1 MVSENYDNSFTD
13 DRPNLNIS
21 DRAEVFVFPA
31 SFAQQ
36 RLWFL
41 DQYAPENPFYNVVT
55 ALRLTGSLNITALEQ
70 TFNKIVQRHE
80 TLRTTFAAVSG
91 QPMQVISPDSQINLQ
106 ILELQHLP
114 PEQRQTE
121 AQKITAAESLR
132 PFNLSTGPLM
142 RVSILR
148 LTDSEHILLL
158 NMHHIASDDWSI
170 GVLIREI
177 QAIYTALISQQPS
190 PLPELSLQYADFAE
204 WQREWLQGEVLET
217 QLAYWRQQLHGIS
230 VLNLPTDHPAP
241 ARQNYRGKTQYLEIP
256 KKLQDSLLALS
267 QQAGAT
273 LFMTLLAAFQTLL
286 YRYSQQA
293 DIVVGSPIANR
304 NRSEIE
310 ALIGF
315 FVNTLVLR
323 TDCSGNPTF
332 RDFLGRVREVTLG
345 AYAHQDLPFEKLVE
359 ELHPER
365 SLNRHPLFQVVFG
378 LQNAPVDELEL
389 PELKLSSFYLETQ
402 TTRFDLELH
411 LWEAAD
417 KFRSRYGEQWEHSE
431 GLRGVAVY
439 NPDLFDEITIVRML
453 KHFKTLLESIVA
465 NPEQSIANLPLLNE
479 DEMNQLLREWNDT
492 RTDYPQNKCI
502 HQLFEER
509 ALQHAE
515 DVAVTCD
522 SQHLTYKEL
531 NSKANQL
538 ARYLQKQ
545 GVGAEVLVGL
555 CAERSID
562 LIVGMLAVLKAGGA
576 YLPLDP
582 SYPRDRLNLML
593 EDARIKVLLI
603 QDKLSENFR
612 DFSHSVIKCDRDWEQ
627 IARESTDNLTNT
639 VTADNLAYIIYTSGS
654 TGKPKGV
661 AVTHKAVNRL
671 VINTNYIKIEP
682 TDKIAQ
688 ASNASFDAATFE
700 IWGALLNGAQ
710 LAIIST
716 NITLSPHDLALE
728 LRQQNITILFLTT
741 ALFHQIARVLPEA
754 FNSLRCLLFGGEI
767 ADIRCVKKVL
777 KQLQTTTLIHVYG
790 PTENTTFSAYY
801 QVRDVPET
809 ATSLPIGRPIAN
821 TQIYLLDAQLQPV
834 AIGIPGQLY
843 LGGDGLA
850 RGYLN
855 RPDLTAAAFIRDR
868 FSKKPDSYLYKTGDL
883 CRYRVDGNIEFLGRA
898 DNQVKIRGY
907 RIELGEIEAALC
919 QHPQVS
925 EAAVIVIEDIPGD
938 KSLAAYVIPD
948 SINKK
953 SETQNL
959 KPSDLRQFLKQKLP
973 GYMVPATYA
982 VLESMPLTPNGKVD
996 RRLLPQIDTDREDL
1010 TVNCVEPRNDLEEVL
1025 AKIWAKVL
1033 GKQQVSI
1040 YDNFFELGGH
1050 SLLATQLISR
1060 IRDALQVELPVRNL
1074 FEAPTVASLAKYIE
1088 TVRWATK
1095 NQTTTNRIPD
1105 TREEVEF

>member
-1 MVSENYDNSFTD
+1 MASEIYDNSFTS

-41 DQYAPENPFYNVVT
+41 DQFAPENPFYNVVT
-55 ALRLTGSLNITALEQ
+55 ALRLTGSLNLIALEQ
-70 TFNKIVQRHE
+70 TFNEIVQRHE

-91 QPMQVISPDSQINLQ
+91 KPMQIISPVCPLNFK

-121 AQKITAAESLR
+121 AKKLTAAESLR

-142 RVSILR
+142 RVTILR
-148 LTDSEHILLL
+148 LTETEHILLL
-158 NMHHIASDDWSI
+158 NMHHICSDDWSI
-170 GVLIREI
+170 GVLIREL
-177 QAIYTALISQQPS
+177 QAIYTAFINQQPS

-217 QLAYWRQQLHGIS
+217 QLAYWRQQLRGIS
-230 VLNLPTDHPAP
+230 VLNLPTDRPAP
-241 ARQNYRGKTQYLEIP
+241 AMQSYRGKTQYLELP
-256 KKLQDSLLALS
+256 KKLKDALVALS
-267 QQAGAT
+267 QREGAT

-286 YRYSQQA
+286 YRYSQQT

-304 NRSEIE
+304 NLSEIE

-365 SLNRHPLFQVVFG
+365 SLNRHPLFQIVFG

-389 PELKLSSFYLETQ
+389 PELKLSSFHLETQ

-417 KFRSRYGEQWEHSE
+417 KFRSRYGEHWQDSE

-439 NPDLFDEITIVRML
+439 NPDLFDEVTIARML
-453 KHFKTLLESIVA
+453 RHFKTLLESIVA
-465 NPEQSIANLPLLNE
+465 NPEQGIANLPLLSENE
-479 DEMNQLLREWNDT
+479 VNQLLIEWNDT
-492 RTDYPQNKCI
+492 RTDYPRNKCI

-509 ALQHAE
+509 ALQHPE
-515 DVAVTCD
+515 DVAVTFD
-522 SQHLTYKEL
+522 GQHLTYREL

-538 ARYLQKQ
+538 ASYLQKH

-593 EDARIKVLLI
+593 EDARVKVLLI

-612 DFSHSVIKCDRDWEQ
+612 DFSNSVIKCDRDSEQ
-627 IARESTDNLTNT
+627 IAKESTENLTNK
-639 VTADNLAYIIYTSGS
+639 VTADNLAYVIYTSGS

-661 AVTHKAVNRL
+661 AVTHKSVNRL
-671 VINTNYIKIEP
+671 VLNTNYIKIEP

-688 ASNASFDAATFE
+688 VSNASFDAATFE

-710 LAIIST
+710 LAILST

-728 LRQQNITILFLTT
+728 LRQQQITILFLTT
-741 ALFHQIARVLPEA
+741 ALFQQTARVLPEA
-754 FNSLRCLLFGGEI
+754 FNSLRCLLFGGETV
-767 ADIRCVKKVL
+767 DIRCVKKL
-777 KQLQTTTLIHVYG
+777 LNHRQTTKLIHVYG

-801 QVRDVPET
+801 EVQDVAET
-809 ATSLPIGRPIAN
+809 ATSLPIGRPLAN
-821 TQIYLLDAQLQPV
+821 TQIYLLDADLQPV

-855 RPDLTAAAFIRDR
+855 RPDLTAAAFIPNH
-868 FSKKPDSYLYKTGDL
+868 FNNKPDSHLYKTGDL
-883 CRYRVDGNIEFLGRA
+883 ARYRVDGNIDFLGRL

-925 EAAVIVIEDIPGD
+925 EAAVIVREDIPSD
-938 KSLAAYVIPD
+938 KHLAAYVIPD
-948 SINKK
+948 GSNKK
-953 SETQNL
+953 SKIFTL
-959 KPSDLRQFLKQKLP
+959 KSSELRQFLKEKLP
-973 GYMVPATYA
+973 GYMVPATYT
-982 VLESMPLTPNGKVD
+982 VLESLPLTPNGKVD
-996 RRLLPQIDTDREDL
+996 RLVLPKIDTDSEDL
-1010 TVNCVEPRNDLEEVL
+1010 TENYVAPRNDLEEVL
-1025 AKIWAKVL
+1025 GKIWAKVL

-1050 SLLATQLISR
+1050 SLLATQLVSR
-1060 IRDALQVELPVRNL
+1060 IRDALQVELPVSNL

-1095 NQTTTNRIPD
+1095 NQTTTNIIAD

>member
-1 MVSENYDNSFTD
+1 MVSEIYDNSFTE
-13 DRPNLNIS
+13 DRQNLNIS
-21 DRAEVFVFPA
+21 DQAEVFVFPA

-41 DQYAPENPFYNVVT
+41 DQYAPKNPFYNVVT

-91 QPMQVISPDSQINLQ
+91 QPMQVISPDSEINLQ
-106 ILELQHLP
+106 ILELQYLP

-121 AQKITAAESLR
+121 AEEITAAESLR

-142 RVSILR
+142 RVTILW

-170 GVLIREI
+170 GVLICEI
-177 QAIYTALISQQPS
+177 QAIYTALINQQTS

-217 QLAYWRQQLHGIS
+217 QLAYWREQLHGIS
-230 VLNLPTDHPAP
+230 VLKLPTDRPAP
-241 ARQNYRGKTQYLEIP
+241 AMQNYRGKTQYLELP
-256 KKLQDSLLALS
+256 KKLQDSLLGLS
-267 QQAGAT
+267 QRAGVT

-286 YRYSQQA
+286 YRYTGQA
-293 DIVVGSPIANR
+293 DIAIGTPIANR

-323 TDCSGNPTF
+323 IDCSENPTF

-389 PELKLSSFYLETQ
+389 PELKLSSFHLETQ
-402 TTRFDLELH
+402 TTRFDFELH

-439 NPDLFDEITIVRML
+439 NPDLFDEITIARML
-453 KHFKTLLESIVA
+453 KHFKMLLESIVA
-465 NPEQSIANLPLLNE
+465 NPEQRIANLPLLSE

-492 RTDYPQNKCI
+492 RTDYPQDKCI

-509 ALQHAE
+509 VEQHSE
-515 DVAVTCD
+515 DVSVSFD
-522 SQHLTYKEL
+522 SQQLTYKEL

-555 CAERSID
+555 CAERSIE

-582 SYPRDRLNLML
+582 SYPCDRLNLML

-627 IARESTDNLTNT
+627 IARESTENLTNT

-682 TDKIAQ
+682 SDKIAQ

-741 ALFHQIARVLPEA
+741 ALFQQIARVLPEA

-777 KQLQTTTLIHVYG
+777 KQLQTTKLIHVYG

-801 QVRDVPET
+801 QVQDVPET

-834 AIGIPGQLY
+834 AIGIPGELY

-925 EAAVIVIEDIPGD
+925 EAAVIVREDIPGD
-938 KSLAAYVIPD
+938 KDLAAYVIPD

-959 KPSDLRQFLKQKLP
+959 KSSDLRQFLKQKLP

-1010 TVNCVEPRNDLEEVL
+1010 TVNCVEPRNELEEVL

-1060 IRDALQVELPVRNL
+1060 IRDALQVELPVSNL

-1088 TVRWATK
+1088 TVRWAAK
-1095 NQTTTNRIPD
+1095 NQTTTNRIAD

>member
-1 MVSENYDNSFTD
+1 MASEIYDNSFTND
-13 DRPNLNIS
+13 IEKLNIS
-21 DRAEVFVFPA
+21 SEAEVFVFPA

-41 DQYAPENPFYNVVT
+41 DQFAPENPFYNVVT
-55 ALRLTGSLNITALEQ
+55 ALRLTGSLNLTALEQ
-70 TFNKIVQRHE
+70 TFNEIVQRHE

-91 QPMQVISPDSQINLQ
+91 QPVQIISPAFKTNLKV
-106 ILELQHLP
+106 LDLQYLP

-121 AQKITAAESLR
+121 AKKLSVAESFR

-142 RVSILR
+142 RITILR
-148 LTDSEHILLL
+148 LTETEHILLL

-170 GVLIREI
+170 GVLIRELE
-177 QAIYTALISQQPS
+177 AIYTALINQQPS

-204 WQREWLQGEVLET
+204 WQRQWLQGEVLET

-230 VLNLPTDHPAP
+230 VLNLPTDRPAP
-241 ARQNYRGKTQYLEIP
+241 ARQNYRGKTQYLELP
-256 KKLQDSLLALS
+256 KKLTDALLALS
-267 QQAGAT
+267 QREGAT

-286 YRYSQQA
+286 YRYSQQE

-378 LQNAPVDELEL
+378 LQNAPLDELEL
-389 PELKLSSFYLETQ
+389 PELKLSSFHLETQ

-411 LWEAAD
+411 LWEASD
-417 KFRSRYGEQWEHSE
+417 KFRSRYGEQWEHLE
-431 GLRGVAVY
+431 GLRGLAVY
-439 NPDLFDEITIVRML
+439 NTDLFDEVTIARML
-453 KHFKTLLESIVA
+453 RHFKTLLESIVA
-465 NPEQSIANLPLLNE
+465 NPEQGIANLPLLSE
-479 DEMNQLLREWNDT
+479 DEVNQLFREWNDT

-509 ALQHAE
+509 VEQHLE
-515 DVAVTCD
+515 DVAVSFD
-522 SQHLTYKEL
+522 SQHLTYREL
-531 NSKANQL
+531 NSRSNQL
-538 ARYLQKQ
+538 ARYLQKL

-562 LIVGMLAVLKAGGA
+562 LIVGMLAILKAGGA

-593 EDARIKVLLI
+593 EDAQVKVLLI
-603 QDKLSENFR
+603 QDKLIENFR
-612 DFSHSVIKCDRDWEQ
+612 DFSNSVIYFDRDRED
-627 IARESTDNLTNT
+627 IAKESAENPANT
-639 VTADNLAYIIYTSGS
+639 VTADNLAYVIYTSGS

-671 VINTNYIKIEP
+671 VLNTNYIKVEP

-710 LAIIST
+710 LVGIST

-728 LRQQNITILFLTT
+728 LRQESITVLFLTT
-741 ALFHQIARVLPEA
+741 ALFQQIARILPQA
-754 FNSLRCLLFGGEI
+754 CDSLRCLLFGGE
-767 ADIRCVKKVL
+767 AVDMRWVKKLL
-777 KQLQTTTLIHVYG
+777 KQKSTTKLIHVYG
-790 PTENTTFSAYY
+790 TTENTTFSAYY
-801 QVRDVPET
+801 CVQDVPET
-809 ATSLPIGRPIAN
+809 ATSIPIGRPIAN
-821 TQIYLLDAQLQPV
+821 TQIYLLDADLQPV
-834 AIGIPGQLY
+834 AIGVIGQLY
-843 LGGDGLA
+843 VGGDGLA
-850 RGYLN
+850 KGYLN
-855 RPDLTAAAFIRDR
+855 QPDLTAAAFIPNP
-868 FSKKPDSYLYKTGDL
+868 FSNKSGLRLYKTGDL
-883 CRYRVDGNIEFLGRA
+883 GRYLADGNIEFLGRI
-898 DNQVKIRGY
+898 DDQVKIRGY

-919 QHPQVS
+919 QHPQVR
-925 EAAVIVIEDIPGD
+925 EAVVIVREDIPDD
-938 KSLAAYVIPD
+938 KHLVAYVIPD
-948 SINKK
+948 GINEK

-959 KPSDLRQFLKQKLP
+959 KSSDLRQFLKEKLP

-982 VLESMPLTPNGKVD
+982 VLENMPLTLNGKVD
-996 RRLLPQIDTDREDL
+996 RRALPDIDTDSEDI
-1010 TVNCVEPRNDLEEVL
+1010 TENYVAPRTDLEN
-1025 AKIWAKVL
+1025 AIGKIWAKVL

-1060 IRDALQVELPVRNL
+1060 IRDALQVELPVSNL

-1088 TVRWATK
+1088 TMRWAAK
-1095 NQTTTNRIPD
+1095 GLD
-1105 TREEVEF
+1105 TLRSDETQREDVEF

>member
-1 MVSENYDNSFTD
+1 MASEIFDNSLTKD
-13 DRPNLNIS
+13 IEKLNIS
-21 DRAEVFVFPA
+21 SEAEVFVFPA

-41 DQYAPENPFYNVVT
+41 DQFAPENPFYNVVT
-55 ALRLTGSLNITALEQ
+55 ALRLTGSLNLTALEE
-70 TFNKIVQRHE
+70 TFNEIVQRHE

-91 QPMQVISPDSQINLQ
+91 QPVQIISAAFKTNLK
-106 ILELQHLP
+106 ILDLQDLP
-114 PEQRQTE
+114 PAQRQTE
-121 AQKITAAESLR
+121 AKKLSAAESLR

-142 RVSILR
+142 RVTILR
-148 LTDSEHILLL
+148 VTETEHILLV

-177 QAIYTALISQQPS
+177 EAIYTAFINQQPS

-230 VLNLPTDHPAP
+230 VLNLPTDRPAP
-241 ARQNYRGKTQYLEIP
+241 ARQNYRGKTQYLELP
-256 KKLQDSLLALS
+256 KKLKDALVELS
-267 QQAGAT
+267 QREGAT
-273 LFMTLLAAFQTLL
+273 LFMTVLAAFQTLL
-286 YRYSQQA
+286 YRYSQQE

-345 AYAHQDLPFEKLVE
+345 AYAHQDVPFEKLVE

-378 LQNAPVDELEL
+378 LQNGPVDELEL
-389 PELKLSSFYLETQ
+389 PELKLSSFHLETL

-411 LWEAAD
+411 LWEASD
-417 KFRSRYGEQWEHSE
+417 KFRNRYGEQWEDSE

-439 NPDLFDEITIVRML
+439 NTDLFDEVTIARML
-453 KHFKTLLESIVA
+453 RHFKTLLESIVA
-465 NPEQSIANLPLLNE
+465 NPEQRIANLPLLSE
-479 DEMNQLLREWNDT
+479 DEVNQLFREWNDT

-509 ALQHAE
+509 VQQHLE
-515 DVAVTCD
+515 DVALTFD
-522 SQHLTYKEL
+522 SKHLTYREL
-531 NSKANQL
+531 NSRSNQL
-538 ARYLQKQ
+538 ARYLQKL

-562 LIVGMLAVLKAGGA
+562 LIVGMLAILKAGGA

-593 EDARIKVLLI
+593 EDAQVKVLLI
-603 QDKLSENFR
+603 QDKLIENFR
-612 DFSHSVIKCDRDWEQ
+612 DFSNSVIYFDRDWED
-627 IARESTDNLTNT
+627 IAKESAENPANT
-639 VTADNLAYIIYTSGS
+639 VTADNLAYVIYTSGS

-671 VINTNYIKIEP
+671 VLNTNYIKIEP

-700 IWGALLNGAQ
+700 IWGALLNGAH
-710 LAIIST
+710 LVGIST

-728 LRQQNITILFLTT
+728 LRQQGITVLFLTT
-741 ALFHQIARVLPEA
+741 ALFQQIARVLPQA
-754 FNSLRCLLFGGEI
+754 FDSLRCLLFGGE
-767 ADIRCVKKVL
+767 AVDMRWVKKLL
-777 KQLQTTTLIHVYG
+777 KQNSTTKLIHVYG

-801 QVRDVPET
+801 CVQDVPET
-809 ATSLPIGRPIAN
+809 AASIPIGRPIAN
-821 TQIYLLDAQLQPV
+821 TQIYLLDADLQPV
-834 AIGIPGQLY
+834 AIGVIGQLY
-843 LGGDGLA
+843 VGGDGLA
-850 RGYLN
+850 KGYLN
-855 RPDLTAAAFIRDR
+855 QPDLTAAAFIPNP
-868 FSKKPDSYLYKTGDL
+868 FSNKSGCSLYKTGDL
-883 CRYRVDGNIEFLGRA
+883 GRYLADGNIEFLGRI
-898 DNQVKIRGY
+898 DDQVKIRGY

-919 QHPQVS
+919 QHPQVG
-925 EAAVIVIEDIPGD
+925 EAVVIVREDIPDD
-938 KSLAAYVIPD
+938 KHLVAYVIPD
-948 SINKK
+948 GIKEK
-953 SETQNL
+953 SEIPNL
-959 KPSDLRQFLKQKLP
+959 NSSDLRQFLKEKLP

-982 VLESMPLTPNGKVD
+982 VLENMPLTPNGKVD
-996 RRLLPQIDTDREDL
+996 RRALPEIDTDSEDI
-1010 TVNCVEPRNDLEEVL
+1010 TENYVAPRTDLES
-1025 AKIWAKVL
+1025 AIGKIWAKVL

-1060 IRDALQVELPVRNL
+1060 IRDALQVELSVSNL

-1088 TVRWATK
+1088 TMRWAAK
-1095 NQTTTNRIPD
+1095 GLD
-1105 TREEVEF
+1105 TPRTDENEREDVEF

>member
-1 MVSENYDNSFTD
+1 MKS
-13 DRPNLNIS
+13 DRQSMNIS

-80 TLRTTFAAVSG
+80 TLRTTFAAVAG

-106 ILELQHLP
+106 ILDLQHLP

-142 RVSILR
+142 RVTILR

-177 QAIYTALISQQPS
+177 QAIYTALINQQPS

-217 QLAYWRQQLHGIS
+217 QLAYWRQQLRGIS
-230 VLNLPTDHPAP
+230 VLNLQTDRPAP

-256 KKLQDSLLALS
+256 KQLQDSLLAMS

-273 LFMTLLAAFQTLL
+273 LFMTLLATFQTLL
-286 YRYSQQA
+286 YRYTGQA

-304 NRSEIE
+304 NLSEIE

-389 PELKLSSFYLETQ
+389 PELKLSSFHLETQ
-402 TTRFDLELH
+402 TTRFDFELH

-417 KFRSRYGEQWEHSE
+417 KFRSRYGEQWEDSE

-439 NPDLFDEITIVRML
+439 NPDLFDEITIARML
-453 KHFKTLLESIVA
+453 KHFKMLLQSIVA
-465 NPEQSIANLPLLNE
+465 NPEQRIANLPFLSE

-509 ALQHAE
+509 VEQHSE

-522 SQHLTYKEL
+522 SQQLTYKQL

-538 ARYLQKQ
+538 ARYLQKR

-593 EDARIKVLLI
+593 EDAGVKVLLI
-603 QDKLSENFR
+603 QDKLSENFQ

-627 IARESTDNLTNT
+627 IARESSENLTNT

-716 NITLSPHDLALE
+716 NITLSPHDLAWE

-741 ALFHQIARVLPEA
+741 ALFQQIARVLPEA
-754 FNSLRCLLFGGEI
+754 FNSLRCLLFGGEV
-767 ADIRCVKKVL
+767 ADIRCVRKVL
-777 KQLQTTTLIHVYG
+777 KQLQTTKLIHVYG

-855 RPDLTAAAFIRDR
+855 RPDLTAAAFIPNH

-883 CRYRVDGNIEFLGRA
+883 GRYRVDGNIEFLGRA

-925 EAAVIVIEDIPGD
+925 EAAVIVREDIPGD
-938 KSLAAYVIPD
+938 KHLAAYVIPEG
-948 SINKK
+948 INKK

-959 KPSDLRQFLKQKLP
+959 KSSDLRQFLKQKLP
-973 GYMVPATYA
+973 GYMIPGTYA

-996 RRLLPQIDTDREDL
+996 RRLLPQIDTDSEDL
-1010 TVNCVEPRNDLEEVL
+1010 TVNCVEPRNDIEEVL
-1025 AKIWAKVL
+1025 VKIWAKVL

-1060 IRDALQVELPVRNL
+1060 IRDAMQVELPVSNL

-1088 TVRWATK
+1088 TVRWAAK
-1095 NQTTTNRIPD
+1095 NQTTTNRIAD